1 MNLNHKGS
9 LTGKKIDKKNSPKI
23 DFNENFSP
31 FKTPL
36 GSPKN
41 ANRGNL
47 ILENELNNFNI
58 GFKTN
63 RREQLYLPN
72 LLKERT
78 LSPRL
83 KIKKKMN
90 INIELLQN
98 IQMKLKAKREKNS
111 KEINFKKMNKNNNKV
126 ARTGIIGLKK
136 RMDSAN
142 IFNKFIYNNKKMRN
156 RGFSAQRNKNVSE
169 NKSNNLGDNDNKNM
183 YGTIQTKKIKH
194 NFSALNIQIILCF
207 N

>member
-1 MNLNHKGS
+1 
-9 LTGKKIDKKNSPKI
+9 
-23 DFNENFSP
+23 
-31 FKTPL
+31 
-36 GSPKN
+36 
-41 ANRGNL
+41 
-47 ILENELNNFNI
+47 
-58 GFKTN
+58 
-63 RREQLYLPN
+63 
-72 LLKERT
+72 
-78 LSPRL
+78 
-83 KIKKKMN
+83 MN

-194 NFSALNIQIILCF
+194 NFSALNI
-207 N
+207 